1 MELSMAKIN
10 PNRMYRSKGRVLR
23 QIDEKC
29 WLSKEEKAVFK
40 GEMTLL
46 QFREKLMSIG
56 INPYTQERIN
66 NK

>member
-1 MELSMAKIN
+1 
-10 PNRMYRSKGRVLR
+10 MYRSKGRVLR